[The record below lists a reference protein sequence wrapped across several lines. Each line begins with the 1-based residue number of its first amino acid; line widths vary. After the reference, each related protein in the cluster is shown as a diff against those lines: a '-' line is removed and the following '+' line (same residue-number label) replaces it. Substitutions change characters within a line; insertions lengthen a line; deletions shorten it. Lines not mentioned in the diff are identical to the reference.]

1 MGLIGFIGLIG
12 LIGLNLKNHK
22 NLIILKGAFLPFYS
36 FTFLPL
42 KRFLAQHLRQE
53 HVAEQDK
60 HARRHHSIG

>member
-22 NLIILKGAFLPFYS
+22 NLIILKGAFLPFYP

-42 KRFLAQHLRQE
+42 KRILSSASASRT
-53 HVAEQDK
+53 
-60 HARRHHSIG
+60 RR